1 MEDDDLSRL
10 LQQHATH
17 HPASDGLRAKVR
29 TQLTLQA
36 AAKEALPARP
46 AWRERL
52 ARLTSMRPALAGFGG
67 VAAGVALTLT
77 ALFAVPR
84 LMPDGQLPDD
94 LVTAHVR
101 ALQVG
106 PLYEVASSDRHTVK
120 PWFQGRLDYAPT
132 VLDAPLRGH
141 GFTLLGGRVQA
152 VQGRPTAVL
161 AYQLRLHKIDL
172 YQWPAEHGAGHEVL
186 QRRGFHLVRWS
197 DATTQYWA
205 VSDVDSAELERFA
218 DAWRVAAALPPSPWA
233 SSPAP

>member
-10 LQQHATH
+10 LQQHASR
-17 HPASDGLRAKVR
+17 HPAGDGLRAKIR
-29 TQLTLQA
+29 TQITLQA
-36 AAKEALPARP
+36 AARPARMRP

-52 ARLTSMRPALAGFGG
+52 AGLARIHPAWASAGGLAL
-67 VAAGVALTLT
+67 GVALTL
-77 ALFAVPR
+77 LVMLAVPQR
-84 LMPDGQLPDD
+84 DGPLPDE
-94 LVTAHVR
+94 LVAAHVR

-132 VLDAPLRGH
+132 VLDAPLRAQ
-141 GFTLLGGRVQA
+141 GFALLGGRVQA

-172 YQWPAEHGAGHEVL
+172 YQWPAAQGTGDEVL
-186 QRRGFHLVRWS
+186 QRRGFHLARWH
-197 DATTQYWA
+197 DGVMQYWA

-218 DAWRVAAALPPSPWA
+218 AAWREAAALPPTPWV